1 MGGKYTRIHTGMTQE
16 IDGSWAELQVF
27 VPVDRYCKIEEE
39 EPSPA
44 PTRDHI
50 YLILRVKEAC
60 THMEGPSDKTN
71 TDSEPGKAR

>member
-1 MGGKYTRIHTGMTQE
+1 MGGKYTRINPGMTQE

-27 VPVDRYCKIEEE
+27 VPVDRYCKTEEE

-50 YLILRVKEAC
+50 YLILKVTEASPAL
-60 THMEGPSDKTN
+60 HAQEGSL
-71 TDSEPGKAR
+71 EGKGGVMSTY